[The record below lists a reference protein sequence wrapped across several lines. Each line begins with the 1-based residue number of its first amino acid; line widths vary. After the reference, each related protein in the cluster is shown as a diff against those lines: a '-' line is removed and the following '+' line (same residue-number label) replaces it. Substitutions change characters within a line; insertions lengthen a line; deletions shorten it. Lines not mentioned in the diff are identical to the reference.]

1 MEGGNEPLRPG
12 INRTDPERQDE
23 GPEPSPWLTETALST
38 GTRTLKP
45 SEGPLRPNLSPRFP
59 NHSSSKLL

>member
-23 GPEPSPWLTETALST
+23 GPEPSPWLTDCPVYRDQNSQAL
-38 GTRTLKP
+38 
-45 SEGPLRPNLSPRFP
+45 
-59 NHSSSKLL
+59 